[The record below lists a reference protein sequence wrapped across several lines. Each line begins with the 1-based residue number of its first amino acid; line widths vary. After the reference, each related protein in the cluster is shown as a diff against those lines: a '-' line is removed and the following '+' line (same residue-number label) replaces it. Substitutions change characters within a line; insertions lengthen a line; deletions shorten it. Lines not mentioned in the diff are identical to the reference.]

1 MKNIILSIGCIL
13 ILSTP
18 VFTGCSSATEKIQT
32 AELKN
37 LKIKKGLAESEK
49 ELYTVKHDTTTYE
62 QFKIEA
68 EKAIAV
74 QEKNIS
80 ELKAKIAKE
89 KKDVKSDYN
98 KRLDE
103 LEKKNNELKKKL
115 ADYKDE
121 GQEKFTSFKDEFNH
135 DMNEFG
141 KAFKGLIEND
151 TK

>member
-1 MKNIILSIGCIL
+1 MKNFTLYLGCTL
-13 ILSTP
+13 ILGSSAI
-18 VFTGCSSATEKIQT
+18 TGCSSATEKNQT

-74 QEKNIS
+74 QEKNIA
-80 ELKAKIAKE
+80 ELKVNITKE

-103 LEKKNNELKKKL
+103 LEKR
-115 ADYKDE
+115 
-121 GQEKFTSFKDEFNH
+121 TMS
-135 DMNEFG
+135 
-141 KAFKGLIEND
+141 
-151 TK
+151 